1 METVPL
7 PVRTDPRKR
16 SFEGILG
23 MTAAAL
29 FAISVPLAIALLAA
43 ERGHGI
49 DEVFLTPGVSLVVT
63 LWIFSGI
70 GLAAVAA
77 YSAFQFIWRKSES
90 GGAWIALGIMALIV
104 CGTFTGLVGLTG
116 AWAATL
122 GGVLVLVAGLV
133 DLIKPGP
140 QGQSLLERILG
151 FLPGVRR
158 PRPSPPA
165 PDGPAVPADVE
176 ESGDM
181 MEGKS

>member
-1 METVPL
+1 
-7 PVRTDPRKR
+7 
-16 SFEGILG
+16 

-29 FAISVPLAIALLAA
+29 FGISVPLAIALLAA

-49 DEVFLTPGVSLVVT
+49 GEVFLTPGVSLVVT

-90 GGAWIALGIMALIV
+90 GGACIVLGIMALIV
-104 CGTFTGLVGLTG
+104 CGTFTRIAGLTG
-116 AWAATL
+116 AWAGT
-122 GGVLVLVAGLV
+122 GGALLILVAGLV

-140 QGQSLLERILG
+140 QGQSVVSRILS
-151 FLPGVRR
+151 LVPGMRR
-158 PRPSPPA
+158 PKASPPA
-165 PDGPAVPADVE
+165 PEGRAVPQEVE
-176 ESGDM
+176 ESGSM